1 MQIRRTTQLNN
12 AQALNLQTRQ
22 KTTATQTSTAAP
34 MDQLD
39 LSVEAQMLSQT
50 SDIRQERV
58 AHIKSQ
64 IASGVYETPEKID
77 AAVNRMLDE
86 FA

>member
-12 AQALNLQTRQ
+12 TQPLNFRAGK
-22 KTTATQTSTAAP
+22 KTNASQTSTFAP

-39 LSVEAQMLSQT
+39 LSVEAQRLSQAN
-50 SDIRQERV
+50 DIRQERV

-64 IASGVYETPEKID
+64 IAQGVYETPEKID
-77 AAVNRMLDE
+77 AAVDRMLDE

>member
-12 AQALNLQTRQ
+12 TQPLSFRKQPKTSTAQA
-22 KTTATQTSTAAP
+22 STAAP

-50 SDIRQERV
+50 GNIRQERV
-58 AHIKSQ
+58 AHLKSQ
-64 IASGVYETPEKID
+64 IAAGVYETPEKID
-77 AAVNRMLDE
+77 AAVDRMLDE
-86 FA
+86 YA